1 MIRDFNDIDALA
13 SIRKPMG
20 LVALAADD
28 EEFLRT
34 VKQACEQGYIHPC
47 LIGDSEKLRRRAHH
61 IEFDLSNVTI
71 IEEKD
76 PQAIADKGI
85 DMLFSPDAYIPMKGH
100 IPTAYVYRAIIRKE
114 RSIGGK
120 DTISVNTLWDI
131 PGVSHL
137 VSITDT
143 GVSIHP
149 DYETKKHIIKD
160 AVDLMHIL
168 GYHRPKVAVMSAYNG
183 FTDMLDSFID
193 AKRLQDEALDGSFG
207 ECDLIRQTSLA
218 DILAGEKGGF
228 CEFDPAALEKIPH
241 VLVVPHLDSGNILSK
256 LDFILDVTR
265 RSLVMTSKGPVIIPS
280 RSDTHNVLV
289 GEVALGVVVAR
300 LLWERN

>member
-193 AKRLQDEALDGSFG
+193 AKRLLDGSFG

>member
-1 MIRDFNDIDALA
+1 MIKDFNDIDEIAGK
-13 SIRKPMG
+13 SEPTT
-20 LVALAADD
+20 LVALAAD
-28 EEFLRT
+28 EREFLLTIKKAARR
-34 VKQACEQGYIHPC
+34 GYIHPC
-47 LIGDSEKLRRRAHH
+47 IIGDPEKIRHAAGEV
-61 IEFDLSNVTI
+61 EFDLAGATI

-85 DMLFSPDAYIPMKGH
+85 DMLFSNEAHIPMKGH

-143 GVSIHP
+143 GVSIRP
-149 DYETKKHIIKD
+149 EYATKKNIIQD
-160 AVDLMHIL
+160 AVALMHIL
-168 GYHRPKVAVMSAYNG
+168 GYPRPGVAVLSAYNG
-183 FTDMLDSFID
+183 FTDMPDSFID
-193 AKRLQDEALDGSFG
+193 AGEIRKDAASGNLG
-207 ECDLIRQTSLA
+207 ECDLLMGTSLA
-218 DILAGEKGGF
+218 DIFMPPGGF
-228 CEFDPAALEKIPH
+228 LNAFDDIDLEKTPH
-241 VLVVPHLDSGNILSK
+241 ILVAPHLDAGNILSK

-280 RSDTHNVLV
+280 RSDTHSVIL
-289 GEVALGVVVAR
+289 GEIALGVVVAR
-300 LLWERN
+300 LLQEGS

>member
-13 SIRKPMG
+13 STNTPMG
-20 LVALAADD
+20 LVALAAADR
-28 EEFLRT
+28 EFLLT
-34 VKQACEQGYIHPC
+34 IKKACELGYIHPC
-47 LIGDSEKLRRRAHH
+47 IIGDSKKLRRTAES

-71 IEEKD
+71 IEEKE

-85 DMLFSPDAYIPMKGH
+85 EMLFSKNAYIPMKGH

-114 RSIGGK
+114 RSMGGK

-143 GVSIHP
+143 GVSIRP
-149 DYETKKHIIKD
+149 DYETKKHILSD
-160 AVDLMHIL
+160 AVALMHLL
-168 GYHRPKVAVMSAYNG
+168 GYHRPQVAVLSAYNG
-183 FTDMLDSFID
+183 FTDMTDSFVD
-193 AKRLQDEALDGSFG
+193 AGKLQKEALGGSFG
-207 ECDLIRQTSLA
+207 ACDVIRQTSLA
-218 DILAGEKGGF
+218 DILAGEKECF
-228 CEFDPAALEKIPH
+228 YEFDQADLEKTPH
-241 VLVVPHLDSGNILSK
+241 VLVTPHLDAGNILSK

-265 RSLVMTSKGPVIIPS
+265 RSLVMTSMGPVIIPS
-280 RSDTHNVLV
+280 RSDTHNLVV

-300 LLWERN
+300 LLGEKS

>member
-1 MIRDFNDIDALA
+1 MIENFNDIDALA
-13 SIRKPMG
+13 SIRKPMS
-20 LVALAADD
+20 LVALAADE

-34 VKQACEQGYIHPC
+34 VKYASEQGYIQPTI
-47 LIGDSEKLRRRAHH
+47 IGDSEKLRRTADH
-61 IEFDLSNVTI
+61 IEFDLTNVAI
-71 IEEKD
+71 IEEKE

-149 DYETKKHIIKD
+149 DYETKRRIIKD

-168 GYHRPKVAVMSAYNG
+168 GYHRPKVAVLSAYNG
-183 FTDMLDSFID
+183 FTDVLDSFID
-193 AKRLQDEALDGSFG
+193 AKRLQDEALGGNFG
-207 ECDLIRQTSLA
+207 ECDLLPETSLT
-218 DILAGEKGGF
+218 DILAGGKGAF
-228 CEFDPAALEKIPH
+228 FEFDPAALEKTPH
-241 VLVVPHLDSGNILSK
+241 VLVVPHLDAGNILSK

-280 RSDTHNVLV
+280 RSDTHKVIV
-289 GEVALGVVVAR
+289 GEVALGVVVAG
-300 LLWERN
+300 LLWETN